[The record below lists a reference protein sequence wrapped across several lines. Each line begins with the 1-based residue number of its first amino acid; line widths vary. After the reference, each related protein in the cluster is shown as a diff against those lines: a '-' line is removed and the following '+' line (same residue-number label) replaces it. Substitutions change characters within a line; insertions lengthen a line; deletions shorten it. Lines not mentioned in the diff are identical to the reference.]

1 MTKSPHDQ
9 LIGNAEKNAA
19 GKNSGAWTV
28 LCLSANKFSEINGT
42 QSAGAFA
49 HYAFF
54 SLFPLVILFATITS
68 AFIDRNSAETAVIE
82 YVQTYI
88 PITGDM
94 QSYIFDT
101 ISGVVTARGQAS
113 VMALILLVWSS
124 LQFFSTL
131 ITATNEAWGVQ
142 AYNWWRLP
150 LKSLF
155 FLAIMVSIVLLG
167 IAVPVMTKMAKD
179 WLLPENSLIS
189 FVFSLASFFIPL
201 VVVFIGLAL
210 FYRLAPRRLTY
221 FSEVWVSA
229 LFATM
234 LLRVVQSLFVV
245 YLTHFARLNAI
256 YGTFGGIMALLL
268 WIYLCGCI
276 FIFGACLCAVQADM
290 RSDLKGNR
298 QSIGQI

>member
-1 MTKSPHDQ
+1 MIKSPHDPV
-9 LIGNAEKNAA
+9 IGKAEKNAA
-19 GKNSGAWTV
+19 GKNSGAWPV

-101 ISGVVTARGQAS
+101 ISGVVKARGKAS
-113 VMALILLVWSS
+113 VMALIMLVWSA

-131 ITATNEAWGVQ
+131 TTATNEAWGVQ

-155 FLAIMVSIVLLG
+155 FLAIMVSVVLLG

-179 WLLPENSLIS
+179 WLFPENNLIS
-189 FVFSLASFFIPL
+189 WVYSLASFFIPL
-201 VVVFIGLAL
+201 TVVFIGLAL
-210 FYRLAPRRLTY
+210 FYKLAPRRNTR
-221 FSEVWVSA
+221 FSEVWVPA
-229 LFATM
+229 LFATI
-234 LLRVVQSLFVV
+234 LLRAVQSLFVV
-245 YLTHFARLNAI
+245 YLTSFATLNAI

-276 FIFGACLCAVQADM
+276 FIFGACLCATQADM
-290 RSDLKGNR
+290 RSTL
-298 QSIGQI
+298 

>member
-1 MTKSPHDQ
+1 MAKSPHDPV
-9 LIGNAEKNAA
+9 IGKAEKIAA
-19 GKNSGAWTV
+19 GKNDGAWPV

-49 HYAFF
+49 HFAFF

-101 ISGVVTARGQAS
+101 IAGVVKARGKAS
-113 VMALILLVWSS
+113 VMALIMLVWSA

-155 FLAIMVSIVLLG
+155 FLAIMVSVVLLG

-179 WLLPENSLIS
+179 WLFPENNLIS
-189 FVFSLASFFIPL
+189 WVYSLASFFIPL
-201 VVVFIGLAL
+201 CVVFIGLSL
-210 FYRLAPRRLTY
+210 FYKLAPRRNTR

-229 LFATM
+229 LFATI
-234 LLRVVQSLFVV
+234 LLRAVQSLFVV
-245 YLTHFARLNAI
+245 YLTSFATLNAI

-276 FIFGACLCAVQADM
+276 FIFGACICAVQADM
-290 RSDLKGNR
+290 RSTL
-298 QSIGQI
+298 

>member
-1 MTKSPHDQ
+1 MKSPHDPI
-9 LIGNAEKNAA
+9 IGKSEKIAV
-19 GKNSGAWTV
+19 GKHGSAWPV

-49 HYAFF
+49 HFAFF

-101 ISGVVTARGQAS
+101 IAGVVKARGQAS
-113 VMALILLVWSS
+113 AMALIMLVWSA

-155 FLAIMVSIVLLG
+155 FLAIMVSVVLLG
-167 IAVPVMTKMAKD
+167 IAVPVMAKMAKD
-179 WLLPENSLIS
+179 WLFPENSLIS
-189 FVFSLASFFIPL
+189 WVYSLASFFIPL
-201 VVVFIGLAL
+201 SVVFIGLSL
-210 FYRLAPRRLTY
+210 FYKLAPRRNTR

-229 LFATM
+229 LFATI

-245 YLTHFARLNAI
+245 YLTRFATLNAI

-276 FIFGACLCAVQADM
+276 FIFGACLCATQADM
-290 RSDLKGNR
+290 RSTL
-298 QSIGQI
+298 

>member
-1 MTKSPHDQ
+1 MMKSLHDPN
-9 LIGNAEKNAA
+9 IGKAQKIAV
-19 GKNSGAWTV
+19 GKSSGAWPI
-28 LCLSANKFSEINGT
+28 LCHSANTFSEINGT

-101 ISGVVTARGQAS
+101 ISGVVKARGQAS
-113 VMALILLVWSS
+113 AMALIMLVWSA

-155 FLAIMVSIVLLG
+155 FLAIMVTIVLLG
-167 IAVPVMTKMAKD
+167 ISVPVMTKMAKD
-179 WLLPENSLIS
+179 WLFPENSLIS
-189 FVFSLASFFIPL
+189 WVFSLATFFIPL

-210 FYRLAPRRLTY
+210 FYKLAPRRNTR
-221 FSEVWVSA
+221 FSEVWVPA
-229 LFATM
+229 LFATI
-234 LLRVVQSLFVV
+234 LLRAVQSLFVI
-245 YLTHFARLNAI
+245 YLTNFATLNAI

-276 FIFGACLCAVQADM
+276 FIYGACLCAAEADM
-290 RSDLKGNR
+290 RSDL
-298 QSIGQI
+298 

>member
-1 MTKSPHDQ
+1 MMKSPHDQ
-9 LIGNAEKNAA
+9 IIGKAEKSAG
-19 GKNSGAWTV
+19 GKNSGAWPV

-101 ISGVVTARGQAS
+101 ISGVVKARGQAS
-113 VMALILLVWSS
+113 AMALIMLVWSAM
-124 LQFFSTL
+124 QFFSTL

-155 FLAIMVSIVLLG
+155 FLSIMVTIVLFG
-167 IAVPVMTKMAKD
+167 IAVPVMAKMAKD
-179 WLLPENSLIS
+179 WLFPENSLIS
-189 FVFSLASFFIPL
+189 WVFSLATFFIPL

-210 FYRLAPRRLTY
+210 FYKLAPRRPTS
-221 FSEVWVSA
+221 FSEVWVPA
-229 LFATM
+229 MFATI
-234 LLRVVQSLFVV
+234 LLRAVQSLFVI
-245 YLTHFARLNAI
+245 YLTSFATLNAI

-276 FIFGACLCAVQADM
+276 FIFGACLCATQATM
-290 RSDLKGNR
+290 RSDL
-298 QSIGQI
+298 

>member
-1 MTKSPHDQ
+1 MAKSPHDPV
-9 LIGNAEKNAA
+9 IGKAEKIAA
-19 GKNSGAWTV
+19 GKNSGAWPV

-101 ISGVVTARGQAS
+101 IAGVVKARGKAS
-113 VMALILLVWSS
+113 VMALIMLVWSA

-131 ITATNEAWGVQ
+131 ITATNEAWDVQ

-155 FLAIMVSIVLLG
+155 FLAIMVTIVLLG
-167 IAVPVMTKMAKD
+167 ISLPVMTKMAKD
-179 WLLPENSLIS
+179 WLFPENSLIS
-189 FVFSLASFFIPL
+189 WAYPLVSFIIPL
-201 VVVFIGLAL
+201 GVVFIGLAL
-210 FYRLAPRRLTY
+210 FYKLAPRRNTR

-229 LFATM
+229 LFATI
-234 LLRVVQSLFVV
+234 LLRVVQSFFVV
-245 YLTHFARLNAI
+245 YLTRFATLNAI

-276 FIFGACLCAVQADM
+276 FIFGACLCTVQADI
-290 RSDLKGNR
+290 RSTV
-298 QSIGQI
+298 